1 MTLNK
6 LKKIAY
12 FILGR
17 HKAMNQLK
25 RYSKYNIGYGTY
37 GPPKIHDYGGTTLT
51 IGAYCSIAGRVQIFL
66 GGNHRTDWVS
76 TFTFDRRYPHL
87 KKTLLT
93 GINSNDSNGNVVIGN
108 DVWVGY
114 DSLILSGVTIGDG
127 AVIAARAVV
136 TKDVPPYAIVGGNPA
151 KIIRYRFSD
160 DIITRLLKTKWWEWD
175 KDKVEEYS
183 PYLLSNDIDKFLNE
197 AEK

>member
-1 MTLNK
+1 VINR

-37 GPPKIHDYGGTTLT
+37 GPPKIHDHGKATLT
-51 IGAYCSIAGRVQIFL
+51 IGSYCSIAGRVQIFL

-87 KKTLLT
+87 KKWLA
-93 GINSNDSNGNVVIGN
+93 GINSNSSNGNVVIGS
-108 DVWVGY
+108 DVWIGY
-114 DSLILSGVTIGDG
+114 DSLILSGITIGDG
-127 AVIAARAVV
+127 AVVAARAVV

-151 KIIRYRFSD
+151 KIIRYRFSEKT
-160 DIITRLLKTKWWEWD
+160 IARLLKIKWWEWD
-175 KDKVEEYS
+175 KSKVETYS
-183 PYLLSNDIDKFLNE
+183 PYLLSEDIEHFLMA